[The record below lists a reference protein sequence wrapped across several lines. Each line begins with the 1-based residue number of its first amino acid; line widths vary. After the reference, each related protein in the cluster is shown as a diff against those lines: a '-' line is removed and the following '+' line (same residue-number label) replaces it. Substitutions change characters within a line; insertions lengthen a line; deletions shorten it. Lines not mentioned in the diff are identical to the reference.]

1 MQSIFNDSQL
11 KQEQVSPRTD
21 KPQKALTKE
30 ESTLA
35 SEKYVNFVT
44 LNVDIGVALGYAI
57 FYILILGSDIHFL
70 SLHKVSIIKIGTVSY
85 MHCIVAI
92 KSIILVIHSILYVM
106 MYKFKALRKRFYRHL
121 FYWELFIIIVAT
133 HLCSI

>member
-1 MQSIFNDSQL
+1 MQSIFVDSKL
-11 KQEQVSPRTD
+11 KQEKISPRTD
-21 KPQKALTKE
+21 KAQIAQTKE
-30 ESTLA
+30 KSTLA

-70 SLHKVSIIKIGTVSY
+70 SLHKVSVIKIGTISY
-85 MHCIVAI
+85 MHCIIAI
-92 KSIILVIHSILYVM
+92 KSIIFAIHSLLYVM
-106 MYKFKALRKRFYRHL
+106 MYKVKALRKRFYRHL
-121 FYWELFIIIVAT
+121 FYWELFMIIVAT